1 MRKGYSI
8 TVPLIGLIAF
18 VACGTAVVHYQQT
31 ALSQRESLSR
41 QSEQNVRHVA
51 VIVESMIRAD
61 VPRLGALARSLS
73 GHAELTAAFA
83 AANRGG
89 RSAPLTALMD
99 QIYKTAGVDIFQV
112 SDAGER
118 VLYRAHEPARHGDV
132 PDIWGVAEAIGG
144 EHVVMTSKG
153 PSGLALRAVSPLRV
167 DGKLAGSIMVGSIFN
182 DQYATRL
189 ALQTGTGIHFAS
201 PRGIWAG
208 SARITGQ
215 AAAFKAPLERSLQIK
230 RAVFVDDTETHVA
243 RLFVPLS
250 IVDEAFTLVVEMD
263 TSGARAAA
271 DTALRRQLHMSV
283 GMLVLSLVLGVLLT
297 LRIIRPLARLKRDG
311 LVIARRF
318 SARPIETG
326 GGNEIESLGRVFDT
340 ATSALQASEANANR
354 LALVANRTHNAV
366 IISDAGGRIEWV
378 NEAFTQLTG
387 YALEEVAGRTPGS
400 FLRGPHTDAAESA
413 RIGQLVRAGASF
425 KSEIVNYSKTG
436 RRYWLAIDA
445 QALRDADGRLTR
457 FIAIESDITERK
469 EAEQALRDAK
479 AAAESASRAKSEFVA
494 NMSHEIRTPMNG
506 VMGMTELLLDTPL
519 NETQARYAKN
529 IRNSADSL
537 LNIIND
543 ILDFSKIEAGKMELD
558 AIDFDVRELVEE
570 VAEMAAGRAH
580 AKGLELLCRV
590 DEAAP
595 AAVRGDAGR
604 LRQVLTNLVGNA
616 VKFTERGEVVI
627 EVRPARRQAP
637 GDGAPQGRGYRLE
650 FAIIDTG
657 IGITDE
663 AKQRLFTA
671 FTQAD
676 GSTTRRF
683 GGTGLGLAISRQLV
697 TLMGGSI
704 DVESMPDHGSRFC
717 FTADFE
723 AAQTTVSGAL
733 TRDDLRGLH
742 VLIVE
747 DNRTN
752 SDILQH
758 HAVSWRMHAT
768 AVYDGEAALAA
779 IDAATQMGRR
789 FDLALIDWKL
799 PGMNGIELA
808 RALRATRGLAAPPMI
823 LLTSMTASNVA
834 QTARDAGFS
843 GHLNKPLRREEL
855 YRTIARAMGV
865 AAAAPA
871 STLDPVSAGAAEA
884 GDSARVLLVEDNL
897 VNQDIGAA
905 MLGGLGLRV
914 ELANN
919 GVEAVASFGRNR
931 YDLIL
936 MDCQMPEMD
945 GFAATAEIRARE
957 AASGSPRTAIVA
969 LTANAMQ
976 GDRERCLGAGMDDYL
991 AKPFSKPQL
1000 AAMVAL
1006 WVRQSDNA
1014 AHSAG
1019 LPAPAPVAGDTRAS
1033 APTLDHF
1040 ALANIRAL
1048 ERPGVPSLL
1057 DRVVDRYIADAP
1069 GLIEQ
1074 MRVARDKADAS
1085 SLARA
1090 AHTLKSASA
1099 SVGARHLAEICKALE
1114 EGARNGDTV
1123 HAASLIEE
1131 LDGERERVAAALRAE
1146 LVEEAQ

>member
-8 TVPLIGLIAF
+8 AVPLIGLIAF

-31 ALSQRESLSR
+31 ARSQLESLSR
-41 QSEQNVRHVA
+41 QSEQSVRHVA

-73 GHAELTAAFA
+73 GHAGLTDAFA
-83 AANRGG
+83 EANRGG
-89 RSAPLTALMD
+89 RRASLTALMD
-99 QIYKTAGVDIFQV
+99 QIYKTAGVDVFQV

-153 PSGLALRAVSPLRV
+153 PSGLALRAASPLRM

-208 SARITGQ
+208 SARIPGQ
-215 AAAFKAPLERSLQIK
+215 EATYKEPLERSLQLK
-230 RAVFVDDTETHVA
+230 RAVFVDDSAMHVA
-243 RLFVPLS
+243 RLFVPLN
-250 IVDEAFTLVVEMD
+250 IVDEAFTLVVEID
-263 TSGARAAA
+263 TSAAFAVA
-271 DTALRRQLHMSV
+271 DAALRRQLHMSA
-283 GMLVLSLVLGVLLT
+283 GMLMLSVILGVLLT
-297 LRIIRPLARLKRDG
+297 LRIIRPLGRLKTEA
-311 LVIARRF
+311 LVIAGRF
-318 SARPIETG
+318 SAQPIDAG
-326 GGNEIESLGRVFDT
+326 GGNEIDSLSRAFAS
-340 ATSALQASEANANR
+340 ATVALQASEAKANR
-354 LALVANRTHNAV
+354 LALVASRTHNVV
-366 IISDAGGRIEWV
+366 IITDPQGRIEWV
-378 NEAFTQLTG
+378 NGAFAQLTG
-387 YALEEVAGRTPGS
+387 YTLEEVAGKTPGS
-400 FLRGPHTDAAESA
+400 FLQGPDTDAEEVA
-413 RIGQLVRAGASF
+413 RIGQFMRQGASF
-425 KSEIVNYSKTG
+425 RSEIVNYSKPG

-445 QALRDADGRLTR
+445 QALCDEDGRLTNY
-457 FIAIESDITERK
+457 IAIETDVTERI
-469 EAEQALRDAK
+469 ASEQALRDAK
-479 AAAESASRAKSEFVA
+479 TAAEAASRAKSEFVA

-506 VMGMTELLLDTPL
+506 VMGMTELLLDTRL
-519 NETQARYAKN
+519 DEVQRRYAKN

-558 AIDFDVRELVEE
+558 PVDFDVRELAEE
-570 VAEMAAGRAH
+570 VAEMAAGKAH
-580 AKGLELLCRV
+580 AKGLELICRV
-590 DEAAP
+590 DEAVP

-616 VKFTERGEVVI
+616 IKFTERGEVVI
-627 EVRPARRQAP
+627 EVRVATGETDEEAAVSGGPC
-637 GDGAPQGRGYRLE
+637 RLE
-650 FAIIDTG
+650 FSIVDTG
-657 IGITDE
+657 IGITEE
-663 AKQRLFTA
+663 ARQRLFTA

-704 DVESMPDHGSRFC
+704 DVESTPGRGSRFW
-717 FTADFE
+717 FTADLRAPE
-723 AAQTTVSGAL
+723 AMVTGWV
-733 TRDDLRGLH
+733 TRDDLHGLE

-752 SDILQH
+752 SDILRH
-758 HAVSWRMHAT
+758 HAAT
-768 AVYDGEAALAA
+768 WQMRATVVYDAESALAA
-779 IDAATQMGRR
+779 IRAATADGRR

-808 RALRATRGLAAPPMI
+808 RAMRTTLGQAAPPMI

-834 QTARDAGFS
+834 QAARDAGFAA
-843 GHLNKPLRREEL
+843 HLNKPLRREEL
-855 YRTIARAMGV
+855 YRTITRAMGI
-865 AAAAPA
+865 ATGAPA
-871 STLDPVSAGAAEA
+871 SAPDPATAVAAV
-884 GDSARVLLVEDNL
+884 GGGARVLLVEDNL

-905 MLGGLGLRV
+905 MLGALGMGI
-914 ELANN
+914 ELA
-919 GVEAVASFGRNR
+919 GTGIEAVAMFDRNR

-945 GFAATAEIRARE
+945 GFAATAEIRSRE
-957 AASGSPRTAIVA
+957 AASGAPRTPIVA

-976 GDRERCLGAGMDDYL
+976 GDRERCLVAGMDDYL

-1000 AAMVAL
+1000 AAIVTA
-1006 WVRQSDNA
+1006 WVGQATKSA
-1014 AHSAG
+1014 PSAG
-1019 LPAPAPVAGDTRAS
+1019 TPDPAPVAAE
-1033 APTLDHF
+1033 APAPATILDQF

-1048 ERPGVPSLL
+1048 ERTGVPSLL
-1057 DRVVDRYIADAP
+1057 GRVVDRYIADAP

-1074 MRVARDKADAS
+1074 MRAARDKADAP

-1099 SVGARHLAEICKALE
+1099 SVGASHLAEICKVLE
-1114 EGARNGDTV
+1114 ERARNGDTAN
-1123 HAASLIEE
+1123 AASLIEE
-1131 LDGERERVAAALRAE
+1131 LDGERDRVAAALRAE
-1146 LVEEAQ
+1146 VLEAA